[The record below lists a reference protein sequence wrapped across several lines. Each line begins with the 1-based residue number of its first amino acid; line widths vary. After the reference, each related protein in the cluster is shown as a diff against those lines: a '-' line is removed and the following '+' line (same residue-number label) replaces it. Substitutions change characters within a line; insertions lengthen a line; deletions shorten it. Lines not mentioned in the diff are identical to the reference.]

1 MTSQDFYMEL
11 LSEGNKSSQ
20 QSAQTA
26 TPVYAHN
33 TSDSDTASRVEA
45 LIAELRAS
53 GRDIT
58 ADYGDWLKVGF
69 ALASEFGESGRRY
82 FHDISSLYSGYNQEE
97 SDTKYSE
104 CLKSDNGRTDIST
117 LFYLAKNQGITLR
130 RANVGPQPNNAS
142 PSTKVQSD
150 KNVPLTLSLDDPEE
164 MPTLP
169 MFPEDIFSTL
179 PGLLRKVT
187 DLMLTHQERSLVLIG
202 SIATLSS
209 ALLPMY
215 TIYFGKTIY
224 PNIYLFV
231 PGPAGAGKGKLDFCF
246 RLVKPIHKEK
256 LERWTIAKDE
266 YKKEYAR
273 YKRQKKGDNIDPPEK
288 PPIQLLRVP
297 ANSSATSFAQAM
309 AENGNLILFETEG
322 DTVVNTFNSDFGNY
336 SDSFRKAFAHESFGY
351 LRRGDD
357 GEEREIE
364 NPRLST
370 VLSGTP
376 EQVKSL
382 IHDAENGLLSRFMFF
397 CINST
402 PEWLDGFDSYGG
414 DDPLEDS
421 FDAIGQEFT
430 AFTKILE
437 QTPRIKFTLS
447 ISQAGKFNDFFAAE
461 KERMHEFNGDRYS
474 ASSHRL
480 AWCFL
485 RVAMVLSALR
495 LMDSGR
501 ITENV
506 ECNDVDFDTTM
517 KIIKVISTHND
528 YIFNVLDKERPEG
541 VAVADS
547 YSSATRKAIISAL
560 PGYFTTEDMK
570 KVAANVGKSLRTVR
584 RQIARAI
591 EAGEIQ
597 QVKHGEYKKM

>member
-1 MTSQDFYMEL
+1 MDL
-11 LSEGNKSSQ
+11 LNEGDKAPKQTNNAANNTVSPHSSG
-20 QSAQTA
+20 
-26 TPVYAHN
+26 
-33 TSDSDTASRVEA
+33 DTTSRVES
-45 LIAELRAS
+45 LIDSLRAS
-53 GRDIT
+53 HTDIT
-58 ADYGDWLKVGF
+58 SNYGDWLKVGF
-69 ALASEFGESGRRY
+69 ALAGEFGESGRSY
-82 FHDISSLYSGYNQEE
+82 FHDISSLYSGYNQQE
-97 SDTKYSE
+97 SDNKYNE
-104 CLKSDNGRTDIST
+104 CLKSDYGRTDIST
-117 LFYLAKNQGITLR
+117 LFYLAKAHGVTLQKKQLEQ
-130 RANVGPQPNNAS
+130 RAEQAYTNRKG
-142 PSTKVQSD
+142 QSD
-150 KNVPLTLSLDDPEE
+150 KNVPLSLSQEDPEE

-169 MFPEDIFSTL
+169 VFPEGIYDNL
-179 PGLLRKVT
+179 PRLLRKVT
-187 DLMLTHQERSLVLIG
+187 ELMVTPQERSLVLIG

-224 PNIYLFV
+224 PNMYLFV

-246 RLVKPIHKEK
+246 KLVKPIHKEK
-256 LERWTIAKDE
+256 LERWNIAKDE

-288 PPIQLLRVP
+288 PLIQLLRIP

-309 AENGNLILFETEG
+309 AENGNLLLFETEG

-357 GEEREIE
+357 GEEREVE

-402 PEWLDGFDSYGG
+402 PKWLDGFDSYGSEN
-414 DDPLEDS
+414 PLEET
-421 FDAIGQEFT
+421 FDAFGQEFT
-430 AFTKILE
+430 AFTKVLE
-437 QTPRIKFTLS
+437 QTPRIYFSHT
-447 ISQAGKFNDFFAAE
+447 IAQTGQFNEFFAAE
-461 KERMHEFNGDRYS
+461 KERMQEFNGDRYS

-485 RVAMVLSALR
+485 RVAMVLTALR
-495 LMDSGR
+495 MMDSGR
-501 ITENV
+501 ITDKV
-506 ECNDVDFDTTM
+506 ECSDVDFETTLQ
-517 KIIKVISTHND
+517 IIKVISIHND
-528 YIFNVLDKERPEG
+528 YIFNVLDKERPDG
-541 VAVADS
+541 IAVADS
-547 YSSATRKAIISAL
+547 YSSATRKAIISSL
-560 PGYFTTEDMK
+560 PGYFKTDDMK
-570 KVAANVGKSLRTVR
+570 EVAKSIGKSLRTVR
-584 RQIARAI
+584 RQVARAI

>member
-1 MTSQDFYMEL
+1 MDL
-11 LSEGNKSSQ
+11 LNEGDKAPKQTNNAANNTVSPHSSG
-20 QSAQTA
+20 
-26 TPVYAHN
+26 
-33 TSDSDTASRVEA
+33 DTTSRVES
-45 LIAELRAS
+45 LIDSLRAS
-53 GRDIT
+53 HTDIT
-58 ADYGDWLKVGF
+58 SNYGDWLKVGF
-69 ALASEFGESGRRY
+69 ALAGEFGESGRSY
-82 FHDISSLYSGYNQEE
+82 FHDISSLYSGYNQQE
-97 SDTKYSE
+97 SDNKYNE

-117 LFYLAKNQGITLR
+117 LFYLAKAHGITLPKNQMEQ
-130 RANVGPQPNNAS
+130 RAEQAYTNRKG
-142 PSTKVQSD
+142 QSD
-150 KNVPLTLSLDDPEE
+150 KNVPLSLSQEDPEE

-169 MFPEDIFSTL
+169 VFPEGIYDKL

-187 DLMLTHQERSLVLIG
+187 ELMVTPQERSLVLIG

-224 PNIYLFV
+224 PNMYLFV

-246 RLVKPIHKEK
+246 KLVKPIHKEK
-256 LERWTIAKDE
+256 LERWNIAKDE

-288 PPIQLLRVP
+288 PLIQLLRIP

-309 AENGNLILFETEG
+309 AENGNLLLFETEG

-357 GEEREIE
+357 GEEREVE

-402 PEWLDGFDSYGG
+402 PKWLDGFDSYGSEN
-414 DDPLEDS
+414 PLEET
-421 FDAIGQEFT
+421 FDAFGQEFT
-430 AFTKILE
+430 AFTKVLE
-437 QTPRIKFTLS
+437 QTPRIYFSHT
-447 ISQAGKFNDFFAAE
+447 IAQTGQFNEFFAAE
-461 KERMHEFNGDRYS
+461 KERMQEFNGDRYS

-485 RVAMVLSALR
+485 RVAMVLTALR
-495 LMDSGR
+495 MMDSGR
-501 ITENV
+501 ITDKV
-506 ECNDVDFDTTM
+506 ECSDVDFETTLQ
-517 KIIKVISTHND
+517 IIKVISIHND
-528 YIFNVLDKERPEG
+528 YIFNVLDKERPDG
-541 VAVADS
+541 IAVADS
-547 YSSATRKAIISAL
+547 YSSATRKAIISSL
-560 PGYFTTEDMK
+560 PGYFKTDDMK
-570 KVAANVGKSLRTVR
+570 EVAKSIGKSLRTVR
-584 RQIARAI
+584 RQVARAI
-591 EAGEIQ
+591 ETGEIL

>member
-1 MTSQDFYMEL
+1 MTSQDFYMGL
-11 LSEGNKSSQ
+11 LSEGNQSSQ
-20 QSAQTA
+20 QSAQTS
-26 TPVYAHN
+26 TPAYAHS

-117 LFYLAKNQGITLR
+117 LFYLAKNQGVTLR
-130 RANVGPQPNNAS
+130 RVSIGPQLSNAS
-142 PSTKVQSD
+142 PSTKGQSD
-150 KNVPLTLSLDDPEE
+150 KNVPLTLSFDDPEE

-224 PNIYLFV
+224 PNMYLFV

-517 KIIKVISTHND
+517 KIIRVISTHND

-541 VAVADS
+541 IAVADS

>member
-1 MTSQDFYMEL
+1 MEL

-33 TSDSDTASRVEA
+33 TSDTDTASRVEA

-82 FHDISSLYSGYNQEE
+82 FHDISSIYSGYNREE

-130 RANVGPQPNNAS
+130 RTSIGPQLSNAS
-142 PSTKVQSD
+142 PSTKGQSD

-179 PGLLRKVT
+179 PRLLRKVT

-209 ALLPMY
+209 SLLPMY

-224 PNIYLFV
+224 PNMYLFV

-506 ECNDVDFDTTM
+506 ECNDVDFDSTM

-541 VAVADS
+541 IAVADS

-597 QVKHGEYKKM
+597 QVKHGEYRKK

>member
-1 MTSQDFYMEL
+1 MDL
-11 LSEGNKSSQ
+11 LNEGDKAPKQTNNAANNTVSPHSSG
-20 QSAQTA
+20 
-26 TPVYAHN
+26 
-33 TSDSDTASRVEA
+33 DTTSRVES
-45 LIAELRAS
+45 LIDSLRAS
-53 GRDIT
+53 HTDIT
-58 ADYGDWLKVGF
+58 SNYGDWLKVGF
-69 ALASEFGESGRRY
+69 ALAGEFGESGRSY
-82 FHDISSLYSGYNQEE
+82 FHDISSLYSGYNQQE
-97 SDTKYSE
+97 SDNKYNE

-117 LFYLAKNQGITLR
+117 LFYLAKAHGITLPKNQMEQ
-130 RANVGPQPNNAS
+130 RAEQAYTNRKG
-142 PSTKVQSD
+142 QSD
-150 KNVPLTLSLDDPEE
+150 KNVPLSLSQEDPEE

-169 MFPEDIFSTL
+169 VFPEGIYDNL

-187 DLMLTHQERSLVLIG
+187 ELMVTPQERSLVLIG

-224 PNIYLFV
+224 PNMYLFV

-246 RLVKPIHKEK
+246 KLVKPIHKEK
-256 LERWTIAKDE
+256 LERWNIAKDE

-288 PPIQLLRVP
+288 PLIQLLRIP

-309 AENGNLILFETEG
+309 AENGNLLLFETEG

-357 GEEREIE
+357 GEEREVE

-402 PEWLDGFDSYGG
+402 PKWLDGFDSYSSEN
-414 DDPLEDS
+414 PLEET
-421 FDAIGQEFT
+421 FDAFGQEFT
-430 AFTKILE
+430 AFTKVLE
-437 QTPRIKFTLS
+437 QTPRIYFSHT
-447 ISQAGKFNDFFAAE
+447 IAQTGQFNEFFAAE
-461 KERMHEFNGDRYS
+461 KERMQEFNGDRYS

-485 RVAMVLSALR
+485 RVAMVLTALR
-495 LMDSGR
+495 MMDSGR
-501 ITENV
+501 ITDKV
-506 ECNDVDFDTTM
+506 ECSDVDFETTLQ
-517 KIIKVISTHND
+517 IIKVISIHND
-528 YIFNVLDKERPEG
+528 YIFNVLDKERPDG
-541 VAVADS
+541 IAVADS
-547 YSSATRKAIISAL
+547 YSSATRKAIISSL
-560 PGYFTTEDMK
+560 PGYFKTDDMK
-570 KVAANVGKSLRTVR
+570 EVAKSIGRSLRTVR
-584 RQIARAI
+584 RQVARAI
-591 EAGEIQ
+591 EAGEIL
-597 QVKHGEYKKM
+597 QVKHGEYKKI

>member
-1 MTSQDFYMEL
+1 MDL
-11 LSEGNKSSQ
+11 LNEGDKAPKQTNNAANNTVSPHSSG
-20 QSAQTA
+20 
-26 TPVYAHN
+26 
-33 TSDSDTASRVEA
+33 DTTSRVES
-45 LIAELRAS
+45 LIDSLRAS
-53 GRDIT
+53 HTDIT
-58 ADYGDWLKVGF
+58 SNYGDWLKVGF
-69 ALASEFGESGRRY
+69 ALAGEFGESGRSY
-82 FHDISSLYSGYNQEE
+82 FHDISSLYSGYNQQE
-97 SDTKYSE
+97 SDNKYNE

-117 LFYLAKNQGITLR
+117 LFYLAKAHGITLPKNQMEQ
-130 RANVGPQPNNAS
+130 RAEQAYTNRKG
-142 PSTKVQSD
+142 QSD
-150 KNVPLTLSLDDPEE
+150 KNVPLSLSQEDPEE

-169 MFPEDIFSTL
+169 VFPEGIYDNL

-187 DLMLTHQERSLVLIG
+187 ELMVTPQERSLVLIG

-224 PNIYLFV
+224 PNMYLFV

-246 RLVKPIHKEK
+246 KLVKPIHKEK
-256 LERWTIAKDE
+256 LERWNIAKDE

-288 PPIQLLRVP
+288 PLIQLLRIP

-309 AENGNLILFETEG
+309 AENGNLLLFETEG

-336 SDSFRKAFAHESFGY
+336 YDSFRKAFAHESFGY

-357 GEEREIE
+357 GEEREVE

-402 PEWLDGFDSYGG
+402 PKWLDGFDSYSSEN
-414 DDPLEDS
+414 PLEET
-421 FDAIGQEFT
+421 FDAFGQEFT
-430 AFTKILE
+430 AFTKVLE
-437 QTPRIKFTLS
+437 QTPRIYFSHT
-447 ISQAGKFNDFFAAE
+447 IAQTGQFNEFFAAE
-461 KERMHEFNGDRYS
+461 KERMQEFNGDRYS

-485 RVAMVLSALR
+485 RVAMVLTALR
-495 LMDSGR
+495 MMDSGR
-501 ITENV
+501 ITDKV
-506 ECNDVDFDTTM
+506 ECSDVDFETTLQ
-517 KIIKVISTHND
+517 IIKVISIHND
-528 YIFNVLDKERPEG
+528 YIFNVLDKERPDG
-541 VAVADS
+541 IAVADS
-547 YSSATRKAIISAL
+547 YSSATRKAIISSL
-560 PGYFTTEDMK
+560 PGYFKTDDMK
-570 KVAANVGKSLRTVR
+570 EVAKSIGKSLRTVR
-584 RQIARAI
+584 RQVARAI
-591 EAGEIQ
+591 EAGEIL
-597 QVKHGEYKKM
+597 QVKHGEYKKI

>member
-1 MTSQDFYMEL
+1 MTSPDFYSAL
-11 LSEGNKSSQ
+11 LTQSTTPSAQAGSPTFSADTATKVEKLIDLLKSSH
-20 QSAQTA
+20 S
-26 TPVYAHN
+26 
-33 TSDSDTASRVEA
+33 
-45 LIAELRAS
+45 
-53 GRDIT
+53 DIT
-58 ADYGDWLKVGF
+58 ADYNDWLKVGF

-82 FHDISSLYSGYNQEE
+82 FHDISSINQGYSQTE
-97 SDTKYSE
+97 SDTKFTE
-104 CLKSDNGRTDIST
+104 CLKSDSGRTDINT
-117 LFYLAKNQGITLR
+117 LFYLAKNKGITLFSHDTLEHHTR
-130 RANVGPQPNNAS
+130 SANR
-142 PSTKVQSD
+142 TKGQSD
-150 KNVPLTLSLDDPEE
+150 KNVPLTLSEEDPEE
-164 MPTLP
+164 MPPLP
-169 MFPEDIFSTL
+169 MFPEDIFRTL
-179 PGLLRKVT
+179 PGLLQKVT
-187 DLMLTHQERSLVLIG
+187 ALMHTPQERSLILIG

-209 ALLPMY
+209 ALLPMK

-224 PNIYLFV
+224 PNMYLFI

-256 LERWTIAKDE
+256 LERWNIAKDE

-273 YKRQKKGDNIDPPEK
+273 YKRQRKGENIDPPEK

-309 AENGNLILFETEG
+309 AENGNLLLFETEG

-364 NPRLST
+364 SPRLST

-382 IHDAENGLLSRFMFF
+382 IRDAENGLLSRFMFF
-397 CINST
+397 CINSSS
-402 PEWLDGFDSYGG
+402 EWLDGFESYGE
-414 DDPLEDS
+414 DTPLEEVFDS
-421 FDAIGQEFT
+421 IGAEFT
-430 AFTKILE
+430 AFAKRLE
-437 QTPRIKFTLS
+437 SLQQIRFSLS
-447 ISQAGKFNDFFAAE
+447 LPQIGKFNDFFASE
-461 KERMHEFNGDRYS
+461 KERMQDFNGDRYS

-485 RVAMVLSALR
+485 RIAMVLTALR
-495 LMDSGR
+495 MMDSGS
-501 ITENV
+501 ITETI
-506 ECNDVDFDTTM
+506 ECSDIDFSATQA
-517 KIIKVISTHND
+517 IIRVISRHND

-541 VAVADS
+541 IAVADS
-547 YSSATRKAIISAL
+547 YSSATRKSILSAL
-560 PGYFTTEDMK
+560 PGYFTTTDMK
-570 KVAANVGKSLRTVR
+570 EISQKIGKSLRTVR

-597 QVKHGEYKKM
+597 QVKHGEYKKL

>member
-1 MTSQDFYMEL
+1 MDL
-11 LSEGNKSSQ
+11 LNEGDKAPKQTNNAANNTVSPHSSGDI
-20 QSAQTA
+20 T
-26 TPVYAHN
+26 
-33 TSDSDTASRVEA
+33 SRVES
-45 LIAELRAS
+45 LIDFLRAS
-53 GRDIT
+53 HTDIT
-58 ADYGDWLKVGF
+58 SNYGDWLKVGF
-69 ALASEFGESGRRY
+69 ALAGEFGESGRSY
-82 FHDISSLYSGYNQEE
+82 FHDISSLYSGYNQQE
-97 SDTKYSE
+97 SDNKYNE

-117 LFYLAKNQGITLR
+117 LFYLAKAHGVTLPKNQIEQ
-130 RANVGPQPNNAS
+130 RAEQAYTNRKG
-142 PSTKVQSD
+142 QSD
-150 KNVPLTLSLDDPEE
+150 KNVPLSLSQEDPEE

-169 MFPEDIFSTL
+169 VFPEGIYDNL

-187 DLMLTHQERSLVLIG
+187 ELMVTPQERSLVLIG

-224 PNIYLFV
+224 PNMYLFV

-246 RLVKPIHKEK
+246 KLVKPIHKEK
-256 LERWTIAKDE
+256 LERWNIAKDE

-288 PPIQLLRVP
+288 PLIQLLRIP

-309 AENGNLILFETEG
+309 AENGNLLLFETEG

-357 GEEREIE
+357 GEEREVE

-402 PEWLDGFDSYGG
+402 PKWLDGFDSYGSEN
-414 DDPLEDS
+414 PLEET
-421 FDAIGQEFT
+421 FDAFGQEFT
-430 AFTKILE
+430 AFTKVLE
-437 QTPRIKFTLS
+437 QTPRIYFSHT
-447 ISQAGKFNDFFAAE
+447 IAQTGKFNEFFAAE
-461 KERMHEFNGDRYS
+461 KERMQEFNGDRYS

-485 RVAMVLSALR
+485 RVAMVLTALR
-495 LMDSGR
+495 MMDSGR
-501 ITENV
+501 ITDKV
-506 ECNDVDFDTTM
+506 ECSDVDFETTLQ
-517 KIIKVISTHND
+517 IIKVISIHND

-541 VAVADS
+541 IAVADS
-547 YSSATRKAIISAL
+547 YSSATRKAIISSL
-560 PGYFTTEDMK
+560 PGYFKTDDMK
-570 KVAANVGKSLRTVR
+570 EVAKSIGKSLRTVR
-584 RQIARAI
+584 RQVARAI
-591 EAGEIQ
+591 EAGEIL

>member
-1 MTSQDFYMEL
+1 MTSQDFYMGL

-20 QSAQTA
+20 QSEQTS
-26 TPVYAHN
+26 TPAYAHN

-82 FHDISSLYSGYNQEE
+82 FHDISTLYSGYNQEE

-130 RANVGPQPNNAS
+130 RTSIGPQLSNAS
-142 PSTKVQSD
+142 PSTKGQSD

-209 ALLPMY
+209 SLLPMY

-224 PNIYLFV
+224 PNMYLFV

-437 QTPRIKFTLS
+437 QTQHIKFTLS

-541 VAVADS
+541 IAVADS

>member
-1 MTSQDFYMEL
+1 MDL
-11 LSEGNKSSQ
+11 LNEGDKAPKQTNNAANNTVSPHSSGDI
-20 QSAQTA
+20 T
-26 TPVYAHN
+26 
-33 TSDSDTASRVEA
+33 SRVES
-45 LIAELRAS
+45 LIDFLRAS
-53 GRDIT
+53 HTDIT
-58 ADYGDWLKVGF
+58 SNYGDWLKVGF
-69 ALASEFGESGRRY
+69 ALAGEFGESGRSY
-82 FHDISSLYSGYNQEE
+82 FHDISSLYSGYNQQE
-97 SDTKYSE
+97 SDNKYNE

-117 LFYLAKNQGITLR
+117 LFYLAKAHGVTLPKNQMEQ
-130 RANVGPQPNNAS
+130 RAEQAYTNRKG
-142 PSTKVQSD
+142 QSD
-150 KNVPLTLSLDDPEE
+150 KNVPLSLSQEDPEE

-169 MFPEDIFSTL
+169 VFPEGIYDNL

-187 DLMLTHQERSLVLIG
+187 ELMVTPQERSLVLIG

-224 PNIYLFV
+224 PNMYLFV

-246 RLVKPIHKEK
+246 KLVKPIHKEK
-256 LERWTIAKDE
+256 LERWNIAKDE

-288 PPIQLLRVP
+288 PLIQLLRIP

-309 AENGNLILFETEG
+309 AENGNLLLFETEG

-357 GEEREIE
+357 GEEREVE

-402 PEWLDGFDSYGG
+402 PKWLDGFDSYGSEN
-414 DDPLEDS
+414 PLEET
-421 FDAIGQEFT
+421 FDAFGQEFT
-430 AFTKILE
+430 AFTKVLE
-437 QTPRIKFTLS
+437 QTPRIYFSHT
-447 ISQAGKFNDFFAAE
+447 IAQTGKFNEFFAAE
-461 KERMHEFNGDRYS
+461 KERMQEFNGDRYS

-485 RVAMVLSALR
+485 RVAMVLTALR
-495 LMDSGR
+495 MMDSGR
-501 ITENV
+501 ITDKV
-506 ECNDVDFDTTM
+506 ECSDVDFETTLQ
-517 KIIKVISTHND
+517 IIKVISIHND

-541 VAVADS
+541 IAVADS
-547 YSSATRKAIISAL
+547 YSSATRKAIISSL
-560 PGYFTTEDMK
+560 PGYFKTDDMK
-570 KVAANVGKSLRTVR
+570 EVAKSIGKSLRTVR
-584 RQIARAI
+584 RQVARAI
-591 EAGEIQ
+591 EAGEIL

>member
-1 MTSQDFYMEL
+1 MDL
-11 LSEGNKSSQ
+11 LNEGDKAPKQTNNAANNTVSPHSSG
-20 QSAQTA
+20 
-26 TPVYAHN
+26 
-33 TSDSDTASRVEA
+33 DTTSRVES
-45 LIAELRAS
+45 LIDSLRAS
-53 GRDIT
+53 HTDIT
-58 ADYGDWLKVGF
+58 SNYGDWLKVGF
-69 ALASEFGESGRRY
+69 ALAGEFGESGRSY
-82 FHDISSLYSGYNQEE
+82 FHDISSLYSGYNQQE
-97 SDTKYSE
+97 SDNKYNE

-117 LFYLAKNQGITLR
+117 LFYLAKAHGVTLPRNQMGQ
-130 RANVGPQPNNAS
+130 RAEQAYTNRKG
-142 PSTKVQSD
+142 QSD
-150 KNVPLTLSLDDPEE
+150 KNVPLSLSQEDPEE

-169 MFPEDIFSTL
+169 VFPEGIYDNL
-179 PGLLRKVT
+179 PRLLRKVT
-187 DLMLTHQERSLVLIG
+187 ELMVTPQERSLVLIG

-224 PNIYLFV
+224 PNMYLFV

-246 RLVKPIHKEK
+246 KLVKPIHKEK
-256 LERWTIAKDE
+256 LERWNIAKDE

-288 PPIQLLRVP
+288 PLIQLLRIP

-309 AENGNLILFETEG
+309 AENGNLLLFETEG

-357 GEEREIE
+357 GEEREVE

-402 PEWLDGFDSYGG
+402 PKWLDGFDSYGSEN
-414 DDPLEDS
+414 PLEET
-421 FDAIGQEFT
+421 FDAFGQEFT
-430 AFTKILE
+430 AFTKVLE
-437 QTPRIKFTLS
+437 QTPRIYFSHT
-447 ISQAGKFNDFFAAE
+447 IAQTGQFNEFFAAE
-461 KERMHEFNGDRYS
+461 KERMQEFNGDRYS

-485 RVAMVLSALR
+485 RVAMVLTALR
-495 LMDSGR
+495 MMDSGR
-501 ITENV
+501 ITDKV
-506 ECNDVDFDTTM
+506 ECSDVDFETTLQ
-517 KIIKVISTHND
+517 IIKVISIHND
-528 YIFNVLDKERPEG
+528 YIFNVLDKERPDG
-541 VAVADS
+541 IAVADS
-547 YSSATRKAIISAL
+547 YSSATRKAIISSL
-560 PGYFTTEDMK
+560 PGYFKTDDMK
-570 KVAANVGKSLRTVR
+570 EVAKSIGKSLRTVR
-584 RQIARAI
+584 RQVVRAI
-591 EAGEIQ
+591 EAGEIL
-597 QVKHGEYKKM
+597 QVKHGEYKKI

>member
-1 MTSQDFYMEL
+1 MDL
-11 LSEGNKSSQ
+11 LNEGDKAPKQTNNAANNTVSPHSSG
-20 QSAQTA
+20 
-26 TPVYAHN
+26 
-33 TSDSDTASRVEA
+33 DTTSRVES
-45 LIAELRAS
+45 LIDSLRAS
-53 GRDIT
+53 HTDIT
-58 ADYGDWLKVGF
+58 SNYGDWLKVGF
-69 ALASEFGESGRRY
+69 ALAGEFGESGRSY
-82 FHDISSLYSGYNQEE
+82 FHDISSLYSGYNQQE
-97 SDTKYSE
+97 SDNKYNE

-117 LFYLAKNQGITLR
+117 LFYLAKAHGVTLPRNQMGQ
-130 RANVGPQPNNAS
+130 RAEQAYTNRKG
-142 PSTKVQSD
+142 QSD
-150 KNVPLTLSLDDPEE
+150 KNVPLSLSQEDPEE

-169 MFPEDIFSTL
+169 VFPEGIYDNL
-179 PGLLRKVT
+179 PRLLRKVT
-187 DLMLTHQERSLVLIG
+187 ELMVTPQERSLVLIG

-224 PNIYLFV
+224 PNMYLFV

-246 RLVKPIHKEK
+246 KLVKPIHKEK
-256 LERWTIAKDE
+256 LERWNIAKDE

-288 PPIQLLRVP
+288 PLIQLLRIP

-309 AENGNLILFETEG
+309 AENGNLLLFETEG

-357 GEEREIE
+357 GEEREVE

-402 PEWLDGFDSYGG
+402 PKWLDGFDSYGSEN
-414 DDPLEDS
+414 PLEET
-421 FDAIGQEFT
+421 FDAFGQEFT
-430 AFTKILE
+430 AFTKVLE
-437 QTPRIKFTLS
+437 QTSRIYFSLT
-447 ISQAGKFNDFFAAE
+447 IAQTGKFNEFFAAE
-461 KERMHEFNGDRYS
+461 KERMQEFNGDRYS

-485 RVAMVLSALR
+485 RVAMVLTALR
-495 LMDSGR
+495 MMDSGR
-501 ITENV
+501 ITDKV
-506 ECNDVDFDTTM
+506 ECSDVDFEITLQ
-517 KIIKVISTHND
+517 IIKVISIHND
-528 YIFNVLDKERPEG
+528 YIFNVLDKERPDG
-541 VAVADS
+541 IAVADS
-547 YSSATRKAIISAL
+547 YPSATRKAIISSL
-560 PGYFTTEDMK
+560 PEYFKTDDMK
-570 KVAANVGKSLRTVR
+570 EVAKSICKSLRTVR
-584 RQIARAI
+584 RQVARAI

>member
-33 TSDSDTASRVEA
+33 TSDTDTASRVEA

-82 FHDISSLYSGYNQEE
+82 FHEISSIYSGYNQEE

-130 RANVGPQPNNAS
+130 RTSIGPQLSNAS
-142 PSTKVQSD
+142 PSTKGQSD

-224 PNIYLFV
+224 PNMYLFV

-402 PEWLDGFDSYGG
+402 PEWLDGFDSYGC

-541 VAVADS
+541 IAVADS

>member
-1 MTSQDFYMEL
+1 MDL
-11 LSEGNKSSQ
+11 LNEGDKAPKQTNNAANNTVSPHSSG
-20 QSAQTA
+20 
-26 TPVYAHN
+26 
-33 TSDSDTASRVEA
+33 DTTSRVES
-45 LIAELRAS
+45 LIDSLRAS
-53 GRDIT
+53 HTDIT
-58 ADYGDWLKVGF
+58 SNYGDWLKVGF
-69 ALASEFGESGRRY
+69 ALAGEFGESGRSY
-82 FHDISSLYSGYNQEE
+82 FHDISSLYSGYNQQE
-97 SDTKYSE
+97 SDNKYNE

-117 LFYLAKNQGITLR
+117 LFYLAKAHGVTLPKNQMEQ
-130 RANVGPQPNNAS
+130 RAEQAYTNRKG
-142 PSTKVQSD
+142 QSD
-150 KNVPLTLSLDDPEE
+150 KNVPLSLSQEDPEE

-169 MFPEDIFSTL
+169 VFPEGIYDNL

-187 DLMLTHQERSLVLIG
+187 ELMVTPQERSLVLIG

-224 PNIYLFV
+224 PNMYLFV

-246 RLVKPIHKEK
+246 KLVKPIHKEK
-256 LERWTIAKDE
+256 LERWNIAKDE

-288 PPIQLLRVP
+288 PLIQLLRIP

-309 AENGNLILFETEG
+309 AENGNLLLFETEG

-357 GEEREIE
+357 GEEREVE

-402 PEWLDGFDSYGG
+402 PKWLDGFDSYGSEN
-414 DDPLEDS
+414 PLEET
-421 FDAIGQEFT
+421 FDAFGQEFT
-430 AFTKILE
+430 AFTKVLE
-437 QTPRIKFTLS
+437 QTPRIYFSHT
-447 ISQAGKFNDFFAAE
+447 IAQTGKFNEFFAAE
-461 KERMHEFNGDRYS
+461 KERMQEFNGDRYS

-485 RVAMVLSALR
+485 RVAMVLTALR
-495 LMDSGR
+495 MMDSGR
-501 ITENV
+501 ITDKV
-506 ECNDVDFDTTM
+506 ECSDVDFETTLQ
-517 KIIKVISTHND
+517 IIKVISIHND

-541 VAVADS
+541 IAVADS
-547 YSSATRKAIISAL
+547 YSSATRKAIISSL
-560 PGYFTTEDMK
+560 PGYFKTDDMK
-570 KVAANVGKSLRTVR
+570 EVAKSIGKSLRTVR
-584 RQIARAI
+584 RQVARAI
-591 EAGEIQ
+591 EAGEIL
-597 QVKHGEYKKM
+597 QVKHGEYKKI

>member
-1 MTSQDFYMEL
+1 MGL

-20 QSAQTA
+20 QSEQAS
-26 TPVYAHN
+26 TPAYAHN

-130 RANVGPQPNNAS
+130 RTSIGPQLSNAS
-142 PSTKVQSD
+142 PSTKGQSD

-179 PGLLRKVT
+179 PRLLRKVT

-209 ALLPMY
+209 SLLPMY

-224 PNIYLFV
+224 PNMYLFV

-402 PEWLDGFDSYGG
+402 PEWLDGFDSYGC

-541 VAVADS
+541 IAVADS

>member
-1 MTSQDFYMEL
+1 MDL
-11 LSEGNKSSQ
+11 LNEGDKAPKQTNNAANNTVSPHSSG
-20 QSAQTA
+20 
-26 TPVYAHN
+26 
-33 TSDSDTASRVEA
+33 DTTSRVES
-45 LIAELRAS
+45 LIDSLRAS
-53 GRDIT
+53 HTDIT
-58 ADYGDWLKVGF
+58 SNYGDWLKVGF
-69 ALASEFGESGRRY
+69 ALAGEFGESGRSY
-82 FHDISSLYSGYNQEE
+82 FHDISSLYSGYNQQE
-97 SDTKYSE
+97 SDNKYNE

-117 LFYLAKNQGITLR
+117 FFYLAKAHGVTLPKNQMEQ
-130 RANVGPQPNNAS
+130 RAEQAYTNRKG
-142 PSTKVQSD
+142 QSD
-150 KNVPLTLSLDDPEE
+150 KNVPLSLSQEDPEE

-169 MFPEDIFSTL
+169 VFPEGIYDNL

-187 DLMLTHQERSLVLIG
+187 ELMVTPQERSLVLIG

-224 PNIYLFV
+224 PNMYLFV

-246 RLVKPIHKEK
+246 KLVKPIHKEK
-256 LERWTIAKDE
+256 LERWNIAKDE

-288 PPIQLLRVP
+288 PLIQLLRIP

-309 AENGNLILFETEG
+309 AENGNLLLFETEG

-357 GEEREIE
+357 GEEREVE

-402 PEWLDGFDSYGG
+402 PKWLDGFDSYGSEN
-414 DDPLEDS
+414 PLEET
-421 FDAIGQEFT
+421 FDAFGQEFT
-430 AFTKILE
+430 AFTKVLE
-437 QTPRIKFTLS
+437 QTPRIYFSHT
-447 ISQAGKFNDFFAAE
+447 IAQTGKFNEFFAAE
-461 KERMHEFNGDRYS
+461 KERMQEFNGDRYS

-485 RVAMVLSALR
+485 RVAMVLTALR
-495 LMDSGR
+495 MMDSGR
-501 ITENV
+501 ITDKV
-506 ECNDVDFDTTM
+506 ECSDVDFETTLQ
-517 KIIKVISTHND
+517 IIKVISIHND

-541 VAVADS
+541 IAVADS
-547 YSSATRKAIISAL
+547 YSSATRKAIISSL
-560 PGYFTTEDMK
+560 PGYFKTDDMK
-570 KVAANVGKSLRTVR
+570 EVAKSIGKSLRTVR
-584 RQIARAI
+584 RQVARAI
-591 EAGEIQ
+591 EAGEIL

>member
-1 MTSQDFYMEL
+1 MTSQDFYMGL

-33 TSDSDTASRVEA
+33 TSDTDTASRVEA

-117 LFYLAKNQGITLR
+117 LFYLAKNQGVTLR
-130 RANVGPQPNNAS
+130 RVSIGPQLSNAS
-142 PSTKVQSD
+142 PSTKGQSD
-150 KNVPLTLSLDDPEE
+150 KNVPLTLSFDDPEE

-224 PNIYLFV
+224 PNMYLFV

-517 KIIKVISTHND
+517 KIIRVISTHND

-541 VAVADS
+541 IAVADS
-547 YSSATRKAIISAL
+547 FSSATRKAIISAL

>member
-1 MTSQDFYMEL
+1 MDL
-11 LSEGNKSSQ
+11 LNEGDKAPKQTNNAANNTVSPHSSG
-20 QSAQTA
+20 
-26 TPVYAHN
+26 
-33 TSDSDTASRVEA
+33 DTTSRVES
-45 LIAELRAS
+45 LIDSLRAS
-53 GRDIT
+53 HTDIT
-58 ADYGDWLKVGF
+58 SNYGDWLKVGF
-69 ALASEFGESGRRY
+69 ALAGEFGESGRSY
-82 FHDISSLYSGYNQEE
+82 FHDISSLYSGYNQQE
-97 SDTKYSE
+97 SDNKYNE
-104 CLKSDNGRTDIST
+104 CLKSDSGRTDIST
-117 LFYLAKNQGITLR
+117 LFYLAKAHGVTLPKNQMEQ
-130 RANVGPQPNNAS
+130 RAEQAYTNRKG
-142 PSTKVQSD
+142 QSD
-150 KNVPLTLSLDDPEE
+150 KNVPLSLSQEDPEE

-169 MFPEDIFSTL
+169 VFPEGIYDNL

-187 DLMLTHQERSLVLIG
+187 ELMVTPQERSLVLIG

-224 PNIYLFV
+224 PNMYLFV

-246 RLVKPIHKEK
+246 KLVKPIHKEK
-256 LERWTIAKDE
+256 LERWNIAKDE

-288 PPIQLLRVP
+288 PLIQLLRIP

-309 AENGNLILFETEG
+309 AENGNLLLFETEG

-357 GEEREIE
+357 GEEREVE

-402 PEWLDGFDSYGG
+402 PKWLDGFDSYGSEN
-414 DDPLEDS
+414 PLEET
-421 FDAIGQEFT
+421 FDAFGQEFT
-430 AFTKILE
+430 AFTKVLE
-437 QTPRIKFTLS
+437 QTPRIYFSHT
-447 ISQAGKFNDFFAAE
+447 IAQTGQFNEFFAAE
-461 KERMHEFNGDRYS
+461 KERMQEFNGDRYS

-485 RVAMVLSALR
+485 RVAMVLTALR
-495 LMDSGR
+495 MMDSGR
-501 ITENV
+501 ITDKV
-506 ECNDVDFDTTM
+506 ECSDVDFETTLQ
-517 KIIKVISTHND
+517 IIKVISIHND
-528 YIFNVLDKERPEG
+528 YIFNVLDKERPDG
-541 VAVADS
+541 IAVADS
-547 YSSATRKAIISAL
+547 YSSATRKAIISSL
-560 PGYFTTEDMK
+560 PGYFKTDDMK
-570 KVAANVGKSLRTVR
+570 EVAKSIGKSLRTVR
-584 RQIARAI
+584 RQVARAI
-591 EAGEIQ
+591 EAGEIL

>member
-1 MTSQDFYMEL
+1 MDL
-11 LSEGNKSSQ
+11 LNEGDKAPKQTNNAANNTVSPHSSG
-20 QSAQTA
+20 
-26 TPVYAHN
+26 
-33 TSDSDTASRVEA
+33 DTTSRVES
-45 LIAELRAS
+45 LIDSLRAS
-53 GRDIT
+53 HTDIT
-58 ADYGDWLKVGF
+58 SNYGDWLKVGF
-69 ALASEFGESGRRY
+69 ALAGEFGESGRSY
-82 FHDISSLYSGYNQEE
+82 FHDISSLYSGYNQQE
-97 SDTKYSE
+97 SDNKYNE

-117 LFYLAKNQGITLR
+117 LFYLAKAHGVTLPKNQMEQ
-130 RANVGPQPNNAS
+130 RAEQAYTNRKG
-142 PSTKVQSD
+142 QSD
-150 KNVPLTLSLDDPEE
+150 KNVPLSLSQEDPEE

-169 MFPEDIFSTL
+169 VFPEGIYDNL
-179 PGLLRKVT
+179 PGLLHKVT
-187 DLMLTHQERSLVLIG
+187 ELMVTPQERSLVLIG

-224 PNIYLFV
+224 PNMYLFV

-246 RLVKPIHKEK
+246 KLVKPIHKEK
-256 LERWTIAKDE
+256 LERWNIAKDE

-288 PPIQLLRVP
+288 PLIQLLRIP

-309 AENGNLILFETEG
+309 AENGNLLLFETEG

-357 GEEREIE
+357 GEEREVE

-402 PEWLDGFDSYGG
+402 PKWLDGFDSYGSEN
-414 DDPLEDS
+414 PLEET
-421 FDAIGQEFT
+421 FDAFGQEFT
-430 AFTKILE
+430 AFTKVLE
-437 QTPRIKFTLS
+437 QTPRIYFSHT
-447 ISQAGKFNDFFAAE
+447 IAQTGQFNEFFAAE
-461 KERMHEFNGDRYS
+461 KERMQEFNGDRYS

-485 RVAMVLSALR
+485 RVAMFLTALR
-495 LMDSGR
+495 MMDSGR
-501 ITENV
+501 ITDKV
-506 ECNDVDFDTTM
+506 ECSDVDFETTLQ
-517 KIIKVISTHND
+517 IIKVISIHND
-528 YIFNVLDKERPEG
+528 YIFNVLDKERPDG
-541 VAVADS
+541 IAVADS
-547 YSSATRKAIISAL
+547 YSSATRKAIISSL
-560 PGYFTTEDMK
+560 PGYFKTDDMK
-570 KVAANVGKSLRTVR
+570 EVAKSIGKSLRTVR
-584 RQIARAI
+584 RQVARAI

>member
-1 MTSQDFYMEL
+1 MTSQDFYMGL

-20 QSAQTA
+20 QSEQTS
-26 TPVYAHN
+26 TPAYAHN

-58 ADYGDWLKVGF
+58 ADYGDWLKIGF

-82 FHDISSLYSGYNQEE
+82 FHDISSLYSGYSREE

-130 RANVGPQPNNAS
+130 RASVGPQPNNAS
-142 PSTKVQSD
+142 QSTKGQSD

-169 MFPEDIFSTL
+169 MFPEDIFDTL

-224 PNIYLFV
+224 PNMYLFV

-402 PEWLDGFDSYGG
+402 PEWLDGFDSYGC

-506 ECNDVDFDTTM
+506 ECNDVDFNTTM

-528 YIFNVLDKERPEG
+528 YIFNVLDKERPE
-541 VAVADS
+541 VIAVADS

>member
-1 MTSQDFYMEL
+1 MDL
-11 LSEGNKSSQ
+11 LNEGDKAPKQTNNAANNTVSPHSSG
-20 QSAQTA
+20 
-26 TPVYAHN
+26 
-33 TSDSDTASRVEA
+33 DTTSRVES
-45 LIAELRAS
+45 LIDSLRAS
-53 GRDIT
+53 HTDIT
-58 ADYGDWLKVGF
+58 SNYGDWLKVGF
-69 ALASEFGESGRRY
+69 ALAGEFGESGRSY
-82 FHDISSLYSGYNQEE
+82 FHDISSLYSGYNQQE
-97 SDTKYSE
+97 SDNKYNE

-117 LFYLAKNQGITLR
+117 LFYLAKAHGVTLPKNQMEQ
-130 RANVGPQPNNAS
+130 RAEQAYTNRKG
-142 PSTKVQSD
+142 QSD
-150 KNVPLTLSLDDPEE
+150 KNVPLSLSQEDPEE

-169 MFPEDIFSTL
+169 VFPEGIYDNL

-187 DLMLTHQERSLVLIG
+187 ELMVTPQERSLVLIG

-224 PNIYLFV
+224 PNMYLFV

-246 RLVKPIHKEK
+246 KLVKPIHKEK
-256 LERWTIAKDE
+256 LERWNIAKDE

-288 PPIQLLRVP
+288 PLIQLLRIP

-309 AENGNLILFETEG
+309 AENGNLLLFETEG

-357 GEEREIE
+357 GEEREVE

-402 PEWLDGFDSYGG
+402 PKWLDGFDSYGSEN
-414 DDPLEDS
+414 PLEET
-421 FDAIGQEFT
+421 FDAFGQEFT
-430 AFTKILE
+430 AFTKVLE
-437 QTPRIKFTLS
+437 QTPRIYFSHT
-447 ISQAGKFNDFFAAE
+447 IAQTGQFNEFFAAE
-461 KERMHEFNGDRYS
+461 KERMQEFNGDRYS

-485 RVAMVLSALR
+485 RVAMFLTALR
-495 LMDSGR
+495 MMDSGR
-501 ITENV
+501 ITDKV
-506 ECNDVDFDTTM
+506 ECSDVDFETTLQ
-517 KIIKVISTHND
+517 IIKVISIHND
-528 YIFNVLDKERPEG
+528 YIFNVLDKERPDG
-541 VAVADS
+541 IAVADS
-547 YSSATRKAIISAL
+547 YSSATRKAIISSL
-560 PGYFTTEDMK
+560 PGYFKTDDMK
-570 KVAANVGKSLRTVR
+570 EVAKSIGKSLRTVR
-584 RQIARAI
+584 RQVARAI

>member
-1 MTSQDFYMEL
+1 MDL
-11 LSEGNKSSQ
+11 LNEGDKAPKQTNNAANNTVSPHSSG
-20 QSAQTA
+20 
-26 TPVYAHN
+26 
-33 TSDSDTASRVEA
+33 DTTSRVES
-45 LIAELRAS
+45 LIDSLRAS
-53 GRDIT
+53 HTDIT
-58 ADYGDWLKVGF
+58 SNYGDWLKVGF
-69 ALASEFGESGRRY
+69 ALAGEFGESGRSY
-82 FHDISSLYSGYNQEE
+82 FHDISSLYSGYNQQE
-97 SDTKYSE
+97 SDNKYNE

-117 LFYLAKNQGITLR
+117 LFYLAKAHGVTLPKNQMEQ
-130 RANVGPQPNNAS
+130 RAEQAYTNRKG
-142 PSTKVQSD
+142 QSD
-150 KNVPLTLSLDDPEE
+150 KNVPLSLSQEDPEE

-169 MFPEDIFSTL
+169 VFPEGIYDNL

-187 DLMLTHQERSLVLIG
+187 ELMVTPQERSLVLIG

-224 PNIYLFV
+224 PNMYLFV

-246 RLVKPIHKEK
+246 KLVKPIHNEK
-256 LERWTIAKDE
+256 LERWNIAKDE

-288 PPIQLLRVP
+288 PLIQLLRIP

-309 AENGNLILFETEG
+309 AENGNLLLFETEG

-357 GEEREIE
+357 GEEREVE

-402 PEWLDGFDSYGG
+402 PKWLDGFDSYGSEN
-414 DDPLEDS
+414 PLEET
-421 FDAIGQEFT
+421 FDAFGQEFT
-430 AFTKILE
+430 AFTKVLE
-437 QTPRIKFTLS
+437 QTPRIYFSHT
-447 ISQAGKFNDFFAAE
+447 IAQTGKFNEFFAAE
-461 KERMHEFNGDRYS
+461 KERMQEFNGDRYS

-485 RVAMVLSALR
+485 RVAMVLTALR
-495 LMDSGR
+495 MMDSGR
-501 ITENV
+501 ITDKV
-506 ECNDVDFDTTM
+506 ECSDVDFETTLQ
-517 KIIKVISTHND
+517 IIKVISIHND

-541 VAVADS
+541 IAVADS
-547 YSSATRKAIISAL
+547 YSSATRKAIISSL
-560 PGYFTTEDMK
+560 PGYFKTDDMK
-570 KVAANVGKSLRTVR
+570 EVAKSIGKSLRTVR
-584 RQIARAI
+584 RQVARAI
-591 EAGEIQ
+591 EAGEIL

>member
-1 MTSQDFYMEL
+1 MDL
-11 LSEGNKSSQ
+11 LNEGDKAPKQTINAANNTVSPHSSG
-20 QSAQTA
+20 
-26 TPVYAHN
+26 
-33 TSDSDTASRVEA
+33 DTTSRVES
-45 LIAELRAS
+45 LIDSLRAS
-53 GRDIT
+53 HTDIT
-58 ADYGDWLKVGF
+58 SNYSDWLKVGF
-69 ALASEFGESGRRY
+69 ALAGEFGESGRSY
-82 FHDISSLYSGYNQEE
+82 FHDISSLYSGYNQQE
-97 SDTKYSE
+97 SDNKYNE

-117 LFYLAKNQGITLR
+117 LFYLAKAHGVTLPKKQMEQ
-130 RANVGPQPNNAS
+130 RAEQAYTNRKG
-142 PSTKVQSD
+142 QSD
-150 KNVPLTLSLDDPEE
+150 KNVPLSLSQEDPEE

-169 MFPEDIFSTL
+169 VFPEGIYDNL

-187 DLMLTHQERSLVLIG
+187 ELMVTPQERSLVLIG

-224 PNIYLFV
+224 PNMYLFV

-246 RLVKPIHKEK
+246 KLVKPIHKEK
-256 LERWTIAKDE
+256 LEHWNIAKDE

-288 PPIQLLRVP
+288 PLIQLLRIP

-309 AENGNLILFETEG
+309 AENGNLLLFETEG

-357 GEEREIE
+357 GEEREVE

-402 PEWLDGFDSYGG
+402 PKWLDGFDSYGSEN
-414 DDPLEDS
+414 PLEET
-421 FDAIGQEFT
+421 FDAFGQEFT
-430 AFTKILE
+430 AFTKVLE
-437 QTPRIKFTLS
+437 QTPRIYFSHT
-447 ISQAGKFNDFFAAE
+447 IAQTGQFNEFFAAE
-461 KERMHEFNGDRYS
+461 KERMQEFNGDRYS

-485 RVAMVLSALR
+485 RVAMVLTALR
-495 LMDSGR
+495 MMDSGR
-501 ITENV
+501 ITDKV
-506 ECNDVDFDTTM
+506 ECSDVDFETTLQ
-517 KIIKVISTHND
+517 IIKVISIHND
-528 YIFNVLDKERPEG
+528 YIFNVLDKERPDG
-541 VAVADS
+541 IAVADS
-547 YSSATRKAIISAL
+547 YSSATRKAIISSL
-560 PGYFTTEDMK
+560 PGYFKTDDMK
-570 KVAANVGKSLRTVR
+570 EVAKSIGKSLRTVR
-584 RQIARAI
+584 RQVARAI
-591 EAGEIQ
+591 EAREIL
-597 QVKHGEYKKM
+597 QVKHGEYKKI

>member
-1 MTSQDFYMEL
+1 MDL
-11 LSEGNKSSQ
+11 LNEGDKPSQ
-20 QSAQTA
+20 QAQKAEMPSYTHS
-26 TPVYAHN
+26 PE
-33 TSDSDTASRVEA
+33 SDTSSRVEA
-45 LIAELRAS
+45 LIDALRSSHA
-53 GRDIT
+53 DIT
-58 ADYGDWLKVGF
+58 SDYNDWLKVGF
-69 ALASEFGESGRRY
+69 ALAGEFGESGRGY
-82 FHDISSLYSGYNQEE
+82 FHAISSLYPDYDQAE
-97 SDTKYSE
+97 SDTKYTE

-117 LFYLAKNQGITLR
+117 LFYLAKNQGVTLQ
-130 RANVGPQPNNAS
+130 QPENAPRTVKVS
-142 PSTKVQSD
+142 SSTKGQSD
-150 KNVPLTLSLDDPEE
+150 KNVPLSLIEDDPEE
-164 MPTLP
+164 MPALPIFPDTIFPTLP
-169 MFPEDIFSTL
+169 K
-179 PGLLRKVT
+179 LLGKVT
-187 DLMLTHQERSLVLIG
+187 DLMITPQERSLVLIG

-209 ALLPMY
+209 ALIPMR

-224 PNIYLFV
+224 PNMYLFV

-246 RLVKPIHKEK
+246 QLVKPIHKEK
-256 LERWTIAKDE
+256 YDRWKAAKDE

-288 PPIQLLRVP
+288 PPIQLLRIP

-309 AENGNLILFETEG
+309 AENGNLLLFETEG

-357 GEEREIE
+357 GEEKEVD

-382 IHDAENGLLSRFMFF
+382 IRDAENGLLSRFMFF

-414 DDPLEDS
+414 DSPLEET
-421 FDAIGQEFT
+421 FDAIGEEFT

-437 QTPRIKFTLS
+437 NTPKIRFQLS
-447 ISQAGKFNDFFAAE
+447 IPQIGKFNDFFAAE
-461 KERMHEFNGDRYS
+461 KQRMQELNGDRYS

-485 RVAMVLSALR
+485 RIAMVLTALR
-495 LMDSGR
+495 MMDSNDIR
-501 ITENV
+501 ECV
-506 ECNDVDFDTTM
+506 ECSDVDFDTTLTM
-517 KIIKVISTHND
+517 IRVISTHND

-541 VAVADS
+541 IAVADS
-547 YSSATRKAIISAL
+547 YSSATRKTILSAL
-560 PGYFTTEDMK
+560 PGYFKTDDMK
-570 KVAANVGKSLRTVR
+570 DVARKIGKSLRTVR
-584 RQIARAI
+584 RQVARAI
-591 EAGEIQ
+591 EAGEID
-597 QVKHGEYKKM
+597 QVKHGEYKKL